1 MMKHK
6 KSLVAT
12 GMALIFL
19 LAGVM
24 LGHAG
29 AEKEGTYKE
38 LRLFSEILS
47 IVQNNYVEEVDAR
60 DLMVGAINGMLATLD
75 PHSSFMPPDVYRE
88 MQIDTRGEFG
98 GIGIEIT
105 IRDDVLTIV
114 SPIEDTPAFRAGLE
128 AGDQIVKIGDKST
141 KGMSLVEAVSLM
153 RGHKGTK
160 LTITILREGLDKPKE
175 YSLMREIIKIESV
188 KAKVLDKGIG
198 YVRIAQFQEQTAADL
213 HGSLARLKK
222 DGGSDLNGLI
232 LDLRND
238 PGGLLDQAVE
248 VSDTFLSTGLIV
260 YTEGREEGSRMKFFA
275 TPEGTENDYPMVVL
289 INGGSASA
297 AEIVAGALQD
307 HHRAVIMGTP
317 SFGKGS
323 VQTIIPL
330 EKDMGLRLTTALYFT
345 PAGRSI
351 QAKGIVPDIE
361 VFPVQIKEGENRFF
375 REENFANHLEVAQP
389 AAPAGKAADKKDA
402 LLTPQEQNDYQLMR
416 ALDLLKG
423 WRLMK
428 DIRQKGAA

>member
-1 MMKHK
+1 MMKQK
-6 KSLVAT
+6 YLLVAM
-12 GMALIFL
+12 GAVLICL
-19 LAGVM
+19 LSAWPFPG
-24 LGHAG
+24 AG
-29 AEKEGTYKE
+29 AETAETYKE

-47 IVQNNYVEEVDAR
+47 IVQNNYVEEVDAGK
-60 DLMVGAINGMLATLD
+60 LLIGAINGMLATLD
-75 PHSSFMPPDVYRE
+75 PHSSFMPPDVYQE

-105 IRDDVLTIV
+105 IRDDILTIV

-141 KGMSLVEAVSLM
+141 KGLSLVEAVSLM

-160 LTITILREGLDKPKE
+160 LTITIMREGFDKPKD
-175 YSLMREIIKIESV
+175 YSLVREIIKIKSV
-188 KAKVLDKGIG
+188 KAKILESGIG
-198 YVRIAQFQEQTAADL
+198 YVRIAQFQEQTADDL
-213 HGSLARLKK
+213 HALLAQLKK
-222 DGGSDLNGLI
+222 DNGSDLNGLI

-248 VSDTFLSTGLIV
+248 VSDTFLSSGLIV
-260 YTEGREEGSRMKFFA
+260 YTEGREERSQMKFFA
-275 TPEGTENDYPMVVL
+275 NAEGTESAYPMVVL

-323 VQTIIPL
+323 VQTIISL
-330 EKDMGLRLTTALYFT
+330 EGNMGLRLTTALYFT

-361 VFPVQIKEGENRFF
+361 VFPVQVKAAENLFF

-389 AAPAGKAADKKDA
+389 GSPAGQATGKKDIK
-402 LLTPQEQNDYQLMR
+402 LTPQEHNDYQLMR

-423 WRLMK
+423 WSLMRE
-428 DIRQKGAA
+428 IRQKGAA

>member
-1 MMKHK
+1 MMKQK
-6 KSLVAT
+6 KSLIAMGVVF
-12 GMALIFL
+12 ICL
-19 LAGVM
+19 LAGWPLHSV
-24 LGHAG
+24 G
-29 AEKEGTYKE
+29 AETADTYKE

-47 IVQNNYVEEVDAR
+47 IVQNNYVEEVDAGK
-60 DLMVGAINGMLATLD
+60 LMVGAINGMLATLD
-75 PHSSFMPPDVYRE
+75 PHSSFMPPDVYQE

-105 IRDDVLTIV
+105 IRDDILTIV
-114 SPIEDTPAFRAGLE
+114 SPIEDTPAFRAGLA
-128 AGDQIVKIGDKST
+128 AGDQIIKIGEKST
-141 KGMSLVEAVSLM
+141 KGLSLVEAVTLM
-153 RGHKGTK
+153 RGYKGTK
-160 LTITILREGLDKPKE
+160 LTITIMREGFDKPKE
-175 YSLMREIIKIESV
+175 YSLVREIIKIKSV
-188 KAKVLDKGIG
+188 KANILENGIG
-198 YVRIAQFQEQTAADL
+198 YVRIAQFQEKTADDL
-213 HGSLARLKK
+213 HASLAQLKK
-222 DGGSDLNGLI
+222 DNGSDLNGLI

-260 YTEGREEGSRMKFFA
+260 YTEGREERSRMKFFA
-275 TPEGTENDYPMVVL
+275 TTEGTESDYPMVVL

-323 VQTIIPL
+323 VQTIISL
-330 EKDMGLRLTTALYFT
+330 EENMGLRLTTALYFT

-361 VFPVQIKEGENRFF
+361 VFPVQIKEAENRFF
-375 REENFANHLEVAQP
+375 REENFVNHLEVTQP
-389 AAPAGKAADKKDA
+389 VSPEDQGKGKKDIQ
-402 LLTPQEQNDYQLMR
+402 LTPQEQSDYQLMR

-428 DIRQKGAA
+428 DIRQKGAV